1 VIVQCRKCHK
11 KYDIDKSQLAKG
23 PIRVRCPNCKYV
35 WTIKTE
41 FKKPGAKPEVKEAA
55 IEYHH
60 PEKVE
65 TSTFPRLLPIED
77 LINIRTIV
85 GFLGE
90 KSQFGWWDT
99 NFLSE
104 TGLKFLKITFP
115 RTAFSA
121 GVNSVA
127 EAARRLHDNR
137 IGKGRVFHL
146 FRMPESVEQRIH
158 LRLQDF
164 DPSTLLQSFKDKDT
178 ALEELQSM
186 TEDSFEASEGP
197 IQVGNGKNMLQLSYI
212 KKVAKLYSNAFENG
226 IQTFPYF
233 SEY

>member
-1 VIVQCRKCHK
+1 MIVQCQKCHK
-11 KYDIDKSQLAKG
+11 KYEIDKSQLAKG
-23 PIRVRCPNCKYV
+23 SIRVRCPNCKYV

-41 FKKPGAKPEVKEAA
+41 LKKPVAKPEVKEAP
-55 IEYHH
+55 IEYYQ

-65 TSTFPRLLPIED
+65 TPTFPKLLPIED
-77 LINIRTIV
+77 LINIRAII

-146 FRMPESVEQRIH
+146 FRMPEFVEQRIH

-164 DPSTLLQSFKDKDT
+164 DSSSLLQSLKDKNN

-186 TEDSFEASEGP
+186 TNTSLGINEGP
-197 IQVGNGKNMLQLSYI
+197 IQVGNRKNLLQLPYI
-212 KKVAKLYSNAFENG
+212 KKTAKLYLNAFENG